1 MALVSPGLEITVS
14 DESQYVPGA
23 VATVPLVLLA
33 TAQDKTNPSGKT
45 AGGTTMTNAGKLQVF
60 TSQRELT
67 DAFGYPTFY
76 QSAAGTP
83 LHGDERNEYGL
94 MAAYSALGAG
104 NRLYAI
110 RADVDLAQIEPAGVR
125 PVGAVANNTNWFE
138 TSANTDWGVYEWDAT
153 AGEFVKKTPVVLT
166 AAAESPDVWLV
177 NLTSP
182 GVTPGKLTEVGS
194 P

>member
-45 AGGTTMTNAGKLQVF
+45 ASGTTVSNAGKLQVF
-60 TSQRELT
+60 TSQRELS

-76 QSAAGTP
+76 QSTAGTP

-94 MAAYSALGAG
+94 MAAYSALGVG

-125 PVGAVANNTNWFE
+125 PVGAVANNTNWFDI
-138 TSANTDWGVYEWDAT
+138 SANTDWGVY
-153 AGEFVKKTPVVLT
+153 
-166 AAAESPDVWLV
+166 
-177 NLTSP
+177 
-182 GVTPGKLTEVGS
+182 
-194 P
+194 